1 MAKQGYQISTEIK
14 DEIIKKIKHEGL
26 SVMDAAKQYGI
37 SDKTIYNWLGT
48 KARGTVSILEH
59 NKIKKENEQLK
70 QIIGDQTLKSPFL
83 ASMDILIVRSPMI
96 CFNCSF
102 SFFTLLCSRILTV
115 PRALVPSQ
123 L

>member
-1 MAKQGYQISTEIK
+1 MAKQGYRISTEIK

-26 SVMDAAKQYGI
+26 SVTDAAKQYGI

-70 QIIGDQTLKSPFL
+70 QIIGDLTIKM
-83 ASMDILIVRSPMI
+83 SMDAKKGL
-96 CFNCSF
+96 
-102 SFFTLLCSRILTV
+102 SRV
-115 PRALVPSQ
+115 W
-123 L
+123 

>member
-1 MAKQGYQISTEIK
+1 MAKQGYRISTEIK

-59 NKIKKENEQLK
+59 NKVKKENEQLK
-70 QIIGDQTLKSPFL
+70 QIIGDLTIKM
-83 ASMDILIVRSPMI
+83 SMDAKKGLSKVW
-96 CFNCSF
+96 
-102 SFFTLLCSRILTV
+102 
-115 PRALVPSQ
+115 
-123 L
+123 